1 MAEISTRAAQDSA
14 KGVKNRLI
22 SLYGLVVGA
31 YILATSFTDAFN
43 LADSVG
49 YAGSVVNSRLLEF
62 GHLLW
67 RPLGWVLLKAF
78 QPVTSLFVG
87 PDPLANANLILIA
100 VNWIAGLASIILMFK
115 LVMLVAKRKWVAN
128 TVAIGLIFSQGFL
141 NYAQSGTAYIPGLSL
156 LLLGLYI
163 MVKGAEKP
171 ERAWRTALF
180 AGLALAGA
188 AGMWLQYVWSVP
200 AALAAPLF
208 LYGFNRQQFRL
219 VAQGSITFGLIM
231 ILTFAVAGVAGGI
244 YTISGFKD
252 WVVSTSGYLTGLN
265 GLPRVIFGLARS
277 MINMGN
283 DGPLFKAYIVEDPF
297 NPVSIMDLL
306 RVSLWK
312 LALFYIF
319 LAAILFNLLRSA
331 QGRRIL
337 GLFIINAIPVIAFAL
352 FWDGSAVE
360 RYLLLYPMIFIALAF
375 SLSSIRSI
383 RLLNYAALAFVAVAA
398 LSNIAAMAKPVQ
410 QQRQQDVIA
419 RIDQL
424 QPMLRPESRVATVNQ
439 QDEVWAFS
447 WTFPFNPINKTGILK
462 TYHIIEINTNQV
474 PRWREEFATESLN
487 VWEKGGDVWLSE
499 RVFSPRPERSWCWV
513 EGADQRISW
522 TDIYSFF
529 TRMEVGEVVG
539 STDGFVKLLP
549 SDQNRALLTGLAKQ
563 RNAPA
568 TSPLAS
574 ASTGEAKN
582 Q

>member
-1 MAEISTRAAQDSA
+1 MRWTNQTFFNLHVDCARTH
-14 KGVKNRLI
+14 NRHDNSNLLPFAFCLLPFALI
-22 SLYGLVVGA
+22 KRYGLVVGA
-31 YILATSFTDAFN
+31 YVLATLFTDAFN

-67 RPLGWVLLKAF
+67 RPLGWVLLKVF
-78 QPVTSLFVG
+78 GPVTGLFVG

-100 VNWIAGLASIILMFK
+100 INWIAGLMSVILMFK
-115 LVMLVAKRKWVAN
+115 LVMIVSKRRWVAN

-141 NYAQSGTAYIPGLSL
+141 NYAQSGTAYIPGLAL

-188 AGMWLQYVWSVP
+188 AGMWLQYVWSIP

-208 LYGFNRQQFRL
+208 LYGFNKQQFRL
-219 VAQGSITFGLIM
+219 VFQGCVAFGLIM
-231 ILTFAVAGVAGGI
+231 VLTFAAAGAAGGI

-283 DGPLFKAYIVEDPF
+283 DGPLFKAYLVHDPF

-319 LAAILFNLLRSA
+319 LGAVLFNLLRSS
-331 QGRRIL
+331 QGRRIF
-337 GLFIINAIPVIAFAL
+337 GLFVLNATPVVAFAL

-360 RYLLLYPMIFIALAF
+360 RYLLIYPLIFIALAY
-375 SLSSIRSI
+375 SLSSARSI
-383 RLLNYAALAFVAVAA
+383 RWFNYAALAFVAVAA
-398 LSNIAAMAKPVQ
+398 VSNIAAMAKPVQ
-410 QQRQQDVIA
+410 QQRQQDVVA
-419 RIDQL
+419 RISEL
-424 QPMLRPESRVATVNQ
+424 EPMLRPASRVATVNQ
-439 QDEVWAFS
+439 QDE
-447 WTFPFNPINKTGILK
+447 G
-462 TYHIIEINTNQV
+462 
-474 PRWREEFATESLN
+474 
-487 VWEKGGDVWLSE
+487 
-499 RVFSPRPERSWCWV
+499 
-513 EGADQRISW
+513 
-522 TDIYSFF
+522 
-529 TRMEVGEVVG
+529 M
-539 STDGFVKLLP
+539 GF
-549 SDQNRALLTGLAKQ
+549 
-563 RNAPA
+563 
-568 TSPLAS
+568 
-574 ASTGEAKN
+574 
-582 Q
+582 